1 MPSFWT
7 FNAPRRDLFRRRGS
21 RSLSATSFVPTD
33 GDEQA
38 VHLHGDEHAN
48 SELSPEDDV
57 LVYLGC
63 FVL

>member
-21 RSLSATSFVPTD
+21 RSLSATSFVATD

-38 VHLHGDEHAN
+38 VHLHGDEHAK
-48 SELSPEDDV
+48 LSPEGDV

-63 FVL
+63 FIL